1 MNLYEIIGIIASIL
15 IVFSMV
21 FKTTTFKGT
30 ILMRIINSI
39 GSIFFIVYGIL
50 VAAYSTTAA
59 NCAIFI
65 VNVFYL
71 IKEIKDHNKAHES
84 N

>member
-1 MNLYEIIGIIASIL
+1 MNLYEIIGIIASIF

-30 ILMRIINSI
+30 ILMRIINGI

-50 VAAYSTTAA
+50 VAAYSTTAT
-59 NCAIFI
+59 NCAVFI
-65 VNVFYL
+65 INVFYL
-71 IKEIKDHNKAHES
+71 IKEIRDHNKTHKS